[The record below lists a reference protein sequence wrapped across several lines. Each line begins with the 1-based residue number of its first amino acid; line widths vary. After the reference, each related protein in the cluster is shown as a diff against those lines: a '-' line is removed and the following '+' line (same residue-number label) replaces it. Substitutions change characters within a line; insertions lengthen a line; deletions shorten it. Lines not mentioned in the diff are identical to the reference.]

1 MMAVWQRSRM
11 RAVWRRN
18 AMWVISPSGS
28 CRVGFTLIELLVV
41 IAIIAILAAILFPV
55 FSQAREKAR
64 QATCLSNCK
73 QIGLAAV
80 QYVQDYDE
88 QFLGTWTWR
97 DRPDLRTRGPWQHLG
112 WNAFLR
118 WQVQTQPYLRNKQ
131 VYDCPSA
138 KFRWFLRPIPCP
150 FPSVP
155 EFLHPNPWE
164 PPSFRAGNFHFTP
177 DWDGTSVS
185 ISFNTEPGWHFN
197 PDTAKVEGTLLRRDL
212 TGRHLAE
219 IAEPAM
225 YVMAADG
232 THPDGNSM
240 VGRIAFA
247 DWCAIDC
254 APLAGGGWQGVPP
267 DFPSNDAWLARAT
280 RHLLGSNVIYTDGHA
295 KFSQFRAFISWWLNS
310 APDFFSRARRTGIW
324 TAPRSAGG
332 WISPDP

>member
-1 MMAVWQRSRM
+1 MLRKDGIWAV
-11 RAVWRRN
+11 RRDN
-18 AMWVISPSGS
+18 LQFRF
-28 CRVGFTLIELLVV
+28 RVGFTLIELLVV

-73 QIGLAAV
+73 NIGLAAV

-88 QFLGTWTWR
+88 QFLGTGTWR
-97 DRPDLRTRGPWQHLG
+97 DYPDLRTRGPWQHLG

-138 KFRWFLRPIPCP
+138 KFRWFLRPVTCP

-164 PPSFRAGNFHFTP
+164 PPAFRAGNFHFTP
-177 DWDGTSVS
+177 DWNGTYVS
-185 ISFNTEPGWHFN
+185 ISFNTEPGWNFH
-197 PDTAKVEGTLLRRDL
+197 PVTAKVEGTLLRRDL

-219 IAEPAM
+219 IEAPAM

-232 THPDGNSM
+232 AHPDGNSM

-247 DWCAIDC
+247 DLCAVDC
-254 APLAGGGWQGVPP
+254 ALRFVGAPWPGIPP
-267 DFPSNDAWLARAT
+267 DWQTNDAWQARAT
-280 RHLLGSNVIYTDGHA
+280 RHLLGSNVIYVDGHA
-295 KFSQFRAFISWWLNS
+295 KFSQWRAFVAWWISS
-310 APDFFSRARRTGIW
+310 APDYFSRARRTGLW
-324 TAPRSAGG
+324 TSPRDYGG
-332 WISPDP
+332 WVSPDP